1 MTKRICKYIMP
12 ILILSGISR
21 LASGVDI
28 VPSQPLYW
36 NNNTTLQRANC
47 SVSFA
52 GQQPLSQSRTL
63 IVDNNLSNGATLY
76 SWDYGDFIPN
86 ITFRCNSGAGGPYY
100 YDGQPYQLSSF
111 GSQNLISGGVGFR
124 GIFNSTTQTFSTTNP
139 GIGMKLY
146 VKLVSSGS
154 TPIGYTPSY
163 AGYGSFSTFH
173 YLVTTIAPASTG
185 VEYPVSSFTS
195 TDNVIS
201 TIFQPIYNA
210 ASKQFSFSGGD
221 HFATYAVRGELIK
234 INDVQA
240 SSNLSMSSG
249 FDFDTMFGGWGI
261 NRYGSPSGTPNSI
274 IGSGGI
280 TVIKPTCRLRG
291 ATNYQVNLE
300 RWVDVTGRNT
310 GALPAYG
317 TVKPINL
324 NIECSGKVNNV
335 KFSFQDAGSD
345 GLLSRNITVYDS
357 GGQFIEGLE
366 VEMSYLG
373 SRIDVNSTIA
383 PYPTFPV
390 STGSKGQVKTN
401 TQDLSYSSQNT
412 ENTQFGARFVQRGA
426 IKRNGASYTGPVTGQ
441 VNMTVTYE

>member
-12 ILILSGISR
+12 ILVLSGISQQ
-21 LASGVDI
+21 ASADI
-28 VPSQPLYW
+28 VPAQPFYW

-47 SVSFA
+47 SVSFS

-63 IVDNNLSNGATLY
+63 IVDDNIANGATLY

-100 YDGQPYQLSSF
+100 LDGQPYQISSF
-111 GSQNLISGGVGFR
+111 GFTNSISGGFGFR
-124 GIFNSTTQTFSTTNP
+124 YGTFNSTTQTFSTTNP

-154 TPIGYTPSY
+154 TPIGYTPAST
-163 AGYGSFSTFH
+163 GYSSSSAFN
-173 YLVTTIAPASTG
+173 YVVTTTAPASTG
-185 VEYPVSSFTS
+185 VEYPVTS
-195 TDNVIS
+195 VLGENAIT
-201 TIFQPIYNA
+201 TFFEPIYNA
-210 ASKQFSFSGGD
+210 ASKQFTFSGSD

-240 SSNLSMSSG
+240 SPNLSLSSG
-249 FDFDTMFGGWGI
+249 FDFFTKYGVWGVNYI
-261 NRYGSPSGTPNSI
+261 TTNSGVPTSI

-291 ATNYQVNLE
+291 ATNYQVNLGT
-300 RWVDVTGRNT
+300 WTDVAGRNT
-310 GALPAYG
+310 GVLPAYG
-317 TVKPINL
+317 AIKPIDL

-345 GLLSRNITVYDS
+345 GLLNRNITVYDS

-366 VEMSYLG
+366 IEMSYNG
-373 SRIDVNSTIA
+373 SRIDVNTTIA
-383 PYPTFPV
+383 PYPSFPV

-401 TQDLSYSSQNT
+401 TQDLSYSSQDT
-412 ENTQFGARFVQRGA
+412 AQFGARFVQRGA